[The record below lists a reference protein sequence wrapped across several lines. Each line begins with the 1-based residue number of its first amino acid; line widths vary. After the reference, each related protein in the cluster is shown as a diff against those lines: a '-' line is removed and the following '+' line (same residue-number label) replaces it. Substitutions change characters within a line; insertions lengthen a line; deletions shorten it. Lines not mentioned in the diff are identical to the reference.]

1 MLQRPLSFRGKHFAN
16 LQLALSDIQK
26 ADEYIFPAAKMTG
39 QHNLSVVISS
49 PQRPVGNFM
58 SLIFTVNTN
67 RDHILTQKLSF
78 NLRKIVKALPDISSG
93 GFSTTRDC

>member
-1 MLQRPLSFRGKHFAN
+1 RKRTS
-16 LQLALSDIQK
+16 
-26 ADEYIFPAAKMTG
+26 IFSPAAKMTG

-78 NLRKIVKALPDISSG
+78 NLRKIVKALPILAPED
-93 GFSTTRDC
+93 FPQLRDC